1 MSLISDALK
10 KARQEAARQDALRQS
25 LPYAVGA
32 AEAPKRNAFIP
43 VLLGLGAGCL
53 LAGAIFAV
61 AYFAGWGPFDKPEP
75 VQVAEAAP
83 SPSPAAP
90 APVLEEQ
97 TPEPTPTPL
106 SEPPPEPTP
115 APTATPAPI
124 ATPPPPIRPES
135 APPAAA
141 ATPEET
147 RPSSPPALTP
157 APVVPAPP
165 APAPGAQEESKSY
178 VREVPIPGG
187 GTVTLNGI
195 AFSADS
201 PIAVLDNRV
210 VGPGEVVQGFTV
222 VEIQSN
228 RVKLEGHGTVVY
240 VSLK

>member
-53 LAGAIFAV
+53 LAGAIFAI
-61 AYFAGWGPFDKPEP
+61 AYFAGWGPFGKPEP

-90 APVLEEQ
+90 APAPVLEEQ
-97 TPEPTPTPL
+97 TPEPTLLFRRLLPSRRQSPQRL
-106 SEPPPEPTP
+106 RYPSPP
-115 APTATPAPI
+115 
-124 ATPPPPIRPES
+124 RL
-135 APPAAA
+135 
-141 ATPEET
+141 
-147 RPSSPPALTP
+147 RPSARSPRRRPSRRLRKRRDRHSPPVLTP
-157 APVVPAPP
+157 APVVPAPS
-165 APAPGAQEESKSY
+165 APAPQESKSY

-187 GTVTLNGI
+187 GTLTLNGI

-210 VGPGEVVQGFTV
+210 VGPGEIVQGFTV